1 MHKLLPESQP
11 SQLDV
16 VRMPPVE
23 WDRLKCR
30 LRGRLIQISNYL
42 EHRDDYMQPRDD
54 NDHKLI
60 DELDQIDEL
69 IDFLAVLRYQN
80 PD

>member
-1 MHKLLPESQP
+1 MIKLLPEAQP
-11 SQLDV
+11 TQLDV
-16 VRMPPVE
+16 ARLPQVE

-42 EHRDDYMQPRDD
+42 ERRDDYMKPRDD
-54 NDHKLI
+54 NDLRLI